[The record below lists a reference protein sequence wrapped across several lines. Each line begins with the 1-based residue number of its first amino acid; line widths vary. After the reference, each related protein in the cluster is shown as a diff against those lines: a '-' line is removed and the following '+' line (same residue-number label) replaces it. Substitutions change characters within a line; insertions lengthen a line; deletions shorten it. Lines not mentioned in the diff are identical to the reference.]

1 MEVET
6 DPKIKN
12 IISSYFCNVDEE
24 VSEYIHNVLIEGR
37 QGDFTSPT
45 DIFDCLGELF
55 HDVVPKAT
63 EESTFKLCED
73 IFGMIV
79 DAKVVE
85 ESQFKRKLDA
95 PVHLGNIFSLQDS
108 MYGDYKSIWCA
119 QKEVQSTV
127 NKKKL
132 VKAEAKL
139 KQKQE
144 KRDQQDKTQPSTTAA
159 NWQKEATTSQMISK
173 TAAKAD
179 EAGKSKDIK
188 IENFD
193 ISFGDKKLLQN
204 AELSLSYG
212 RRYGLVGRNGIGKST
227 LLRMIANKSLV
238 IPKHISILFVEQEVI
253 GDDTTALESVLQADE
268 VRCSLL
274 KEEKELLNST
284 EETAAARLQE
294 IYNQLQAIEADK
306 APGRAAKILVGLGKF
321 TLKDRS

>member
-1 MEVET
+1 M
-6 DPKIKN
+6 
-12 IISSYFCNVDEE
+12 
-24 VSEYIHNVLIEGR
+24 
-37 QGDFTSPT
+37 
-45 DIFDCLGELF
+45 
-55 HDVVPKAT
+55 PKAT
-63 EESTFKLCED
+63 EESTLKLCED

-79 DAKVVE
+79 DKCVAE
-85 ESQFKRKLDA
+85 ESQSKRKLDA
-95 PVHLGNIFSLQDS
+95 PVHLGNIFSLQES

-144 KRDQQDKTQPSTTAA
+144 KRDLLDGKPGGTTTAA

-173 TAAKAD
+173 TAMKAD
-179 EAGKSKDIK
+179 ETGKSKDIK

-193 ISFGDKKLLQN
+193 ISFGDKKLLLN
-204 AELSLSYG
+204 AELSLNYG

-253 GDDTTALESVLQADE
+253 GDETTALEAVLQSDE

-284 EETAAARLQE
+284 EETATARLQE
-294 IYNQLQAIEADK
+294 IYNHLQAIEADK
-306 APGRAAKILVGLGKF
+306 APGRAAKILVGLGRCVL
-321 TLKDRS
+321 TCLRSRLN

>member
-1 MEVET
+1 M
-6 DPKIKN
+6 
-12 IISSYFCNVDEE
+12 
-24 VSEYIHNVLIEGR
+24 
-37 QGDFTSPT
+37 
-45 DIFDCLGELF
+45 
-55 HDVVPKAT
+55 PKAT

-79 DAKVVE
+79 DKKVAE
-85 ESQFKRKLDA
+85 ESQSKRKLDA
-95 PVHLGNIFSLQDS
+95 PVHLGNIFSLQES

-144 KRDQQDKTQPSTTAA
+144 KRDQVDKTTTGTATA
-159 NWQKEATTSQMISK
+159 SWQKEATTSQMISK
-173 TAAKAD
+173 TTMKAD
-179 EAGKSKDIK
+179 ETGKSKDIK

-227 LLRMIANKSLV
+227 LLRMIDNKSLV

-253 GDDTTALESVLQADE
+253 GDDTSALEAVLESDE

-284 EETAAARLQE
+284 DENAAARLQE

-306 APGRAAKILVGLGKF
+306 APGRAAKILVGLGRVF
-321 TLKDRS
+321 SVFLKTFLVTMLNKL